1 MTNDQ
6 LFHGIVKTSARWL
19 QNETSA
25 CEQHFA
31 TWQECKI
38 QLLQE
43 NESEETGKP
52 RNIGIYGQSRV
63 VAEKTRKT
71 VMKCLPTQ
79 I

>member
-31 TWQECKI
+31 TWQECKT

-43 NESEETGKP
+43 NESDRGNRGILESMDKAELWLKRHGK
-52 RNIGIYGQSRV
+52 
-63 VAEKTRKT
+63 
-71 VMKCLPTQ
+71 L
-79 I
+79 